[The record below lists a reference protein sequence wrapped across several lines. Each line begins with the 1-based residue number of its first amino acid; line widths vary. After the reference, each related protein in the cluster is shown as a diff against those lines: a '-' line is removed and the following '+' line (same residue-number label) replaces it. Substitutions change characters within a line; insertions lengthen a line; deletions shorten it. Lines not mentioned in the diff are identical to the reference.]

1 VLISLDTNLLVYAE
15 GVDDPVRQK
24 RAEDILGSLPNEK
37 LVISVQVLGE
47 LYNVLV
53 RKGVSRSRAQTV
65 ALSWRGALAVVETGK
80 DLMGTALELANQHRL
95 RIWDALILAAAS
107 EAGCALL
114 ISEDFQDGF
123 QWKGVTVAN
132 PFAVKPHP
140 MLTEALRG

>member
-15 GVDDPVRQK
+15 GVDDPARQK
-24 RAEDILGSLPNEK
+24 RAEDILDILPNER

-65 ALSWRGALAVVETGK
+65 ALSWRSALTVVETGK
-80 DLMGTALELANQHRL
+80 DLMGIALELASQHRL
-95 RIWDALILAAAS
+95 RIWDAQILAAAS
-107 EAGCALL
+107 EAGCGLL

-123 QWKGVTVAN
+123 TWGGVTIAN
-132 PFAVKPHP
+132 PFATPLHP
-140 MLTEALRG
+140 LLANALSE